1 MRYPRTCLSFFAVL
15 TAFLTAV
22 LPAVAP
28 AAPPDRDTR
37 NAQCLKPA
45 AANPFYWEY
54 NGAPVVLLGGSVE
67 DNLFQ
72 IPDLEAH
79 LDLLKASGGNYIR
92 NTLSSRD
99 EGNVWMFHQNED
111 GKYDLERLNDEYYA
125 RLERLLELCLARDI
139 VIQYE
144 LWDRFDYAMKYWE
157 KNPFRPANNINY
169 TEEASGLLND
179 YPDHPGSNKN
189 RFFRSEP
196 AEENNALILKYQQK
210 HIDRVL
216 ALSLP
221 YPNVL
226 YCMDN
231 ETGANPEWGAYWSGY
246 VKAKAVE
253 MGVVAQTT
261 EMWDDWNLQAERHR
275 STLDHPEIYSFV
287 DMSQNNHNNGSEH
300 WGNLLWVRD
309 YLKEAPRPINHVKCY
324 GADGGR
330 FGSSQNG
337 EARFW
342 RSLLGGAAS
351 IRFHRPDSGLGLS
364 ERAQANLKSARMFV
378 EAFDLVGAEPKPY
391 GYNMVGADTTS
402 VYLTLNRAGQQAYY
416 FPEGGEVTSMV
427 ANCAGGTVLRWLD
440 IEKSQWLEPA
450 PAGGLTQLLQ
460 APDARPWIVIKE
472 PEDFHKAVKSY

>member
-1 MRYPRTCLSFFAVL
+1 MRYPRACLSFFAVL
-15 TAFLTAV
+15 TVA
-22 LPAVAP
+22 LPAFAP

-54 NGAPVVLLGGSVE
+54 KGAPVVLLGGSVE

-99 EGNVWMFHQNED
+99 EGNVWMFHQNAD
-111 GKYDLERLNDEYYA
+111 GKYDLEHLNEEYYA
-125 RLERLLELCLARDI
+125 RLGHLLDFCLARDI

-144 LWDRFDYAMKYWE
+144 LWDRFDYAMQYWE
-157 KNPFRPANNINY
+157 KNPFRPVNNINY
-169 TEEASGLLND
+169 TEETSGLLND
-179 YPDHPGSNKN
+179 YPDHPGANKN
-189 RFFRSEP
+189 CFFRTEP
-196 AEENNALILKYQQK
+196 AEENNTLLLKYQQK
-210 HIDRVL
+210 HIDKVL
-216 ALSLP
+216 EISLP

-226 YCMDN
+226 YCIDN

-246 VKAKAVE
+246 VKAKAAE

-261 EMWDDWNLQAERHR
+261 EMWDDWNLQAEQHR

-287 DMSQNNHNNGSEH
+287 DMSQNNHNNGVKH

-309 YLKEAPRPINHVKCY
+309 YLKDAPRPINHVKCY

-330 FGSSQNG
+330 FGSSRDG

-364 ERAQANLKSARMFV
+364 ERAQANLKSARMFA
-378 EAFDLVGAEPKPY
+378 EAFDLVGAEPKPF
-391 GYNMVGADTTS
+391 GYNLVGTDATP
-402 VYLTLNRAGQQAYY
+402 VYLTLNRAEQQAYY
-416 FPEGGEVTSMV
+416 FPEGGEATSML

-440 IEKSQWLEPA
+440 IEKSRWLDPI
-450 PAGGLTQLLQ
+450 PAGGLSQALK
-460 APDARPWIVIKE
+460 APDTRPWIVIKE
-472 PEDFHKAVKSY
+472 PEGLHKAVKSD